1 MNFKNVGMVAQ
12 RFGKA
17 TMKTLEHYAPKILVG
32 LGIACFGGATIAACK
47 ATTKLAPTMEEINHD
62 ISVAKAIEANDADAE
77 KQKNKEL
84 TKAYISGGVK
94 LAKLYGAAIALTASG
109 AACVL
114 SGNHIMTKRYA
125 GAIAALT
132 STENMYNTYR
142 QRVIE
147 ECGEEKDVQFQ
158 NGIKEVVDS
167 VPVLNKDGS
176 PKVDKNGEVKT
187 VEKRSFQQTKSANI
201 YSRMFEEATTR
212 AWDPSPEY
220 NRSSLKLKENF
231 FNQQLHSW
239 GYITLNEVYRQLGF
253 PTTSYGQDV
262 GWVIDDETPHAVVDL
277 GLYDVDPEQGCMK
290 IDALDAFTNSILLTF
305 NGCRYIKDKIF
316 KYQRIF

>member
-1 MNFKNVGMVAQ
+1 MNFKNIGMVAQ

-17 TMKTLEHYAPKILVG
+17 TMKTLEHYTPKILVG
-32 LGIACFGGATIAACK
+32 LGIACFGSATIVACK
-47 ATTKLAPTMEEINHD
+47 ATTKLAHTMEEINHD

-77 KQKNKEL
+77 KQKNKEI

-94 LAKLYGAAIALTASG
+94 LAKLYGTAIALTASG

-125 GAIAALT
+125 GAVAALT
-132 STENMYNTYR
+132 STENMFNTYR

-158 NGIKEVVDS
+158 NGIKEVVDA
-167 VPVLNKDGS
+167 VPMLNKDGS
-176 PKVDKNGEVKT
+176 PKIDKNGEVRT

-212 AWDPSPEY
+212 SWDPNPEY

-239 GYITLNEVYRQLGF
+239 GYVTLNEVYRQLGF

-262 GWVIDDETPHAVVDL
+262 GWIIDDETPHAVVDL

-290 IDALDAFTNSILLTF
+290 IDAVDAFTNSILLTF

>member
-1 MNFKNVGMVAQ
+1 MNFKNVGVVAQ

-17 TMKTLEHYAPKILVG
+17 TMKTLEHYAPKILAG

-47 ATTKLAPTMEEINHD
+47 ATTKLATTMEEVNHD
-62 ISVAKAIEANDADAE
+62 ISVAKAIEANDSDAE
-77 KQKNKEL
+77 KQKNKEI

-132 STENMYNTYR
+132 STENMFSTYR

-147 ECGEEKDVQFQ
+147 EFGEDKDVQFQ
-158 NGIKEVVDS
+158 NGVKEVVEA

-187 VEKRSFQQTKSANI
+187 VEKKSFQSTKSANI

-220 NRSSLKLKENF
+220 NRNSLKLKENY

-239 GYITLNEVYRQLGF
+239 GYITLNEIYRQLGF
-253 PTTSYGQDV
+253 PSTSYGQDV
-262 GWVIDDETPHAVVDL
+262 GWILDDETPHAVVDL

-290 IDALDAFTNSILLTF
+290 IDAVDAFTNSILLTF

-316 KYQRIF
+316 KWQRIF

>member
-1 MNFKNVGMVAQ
+1 MNFKNAGAVAK
-12 RFGKA
+12 RLGKA
-17 TMKTLEHYAPKILVG
+17 TVKTLEHYAPKILVG
-32 LGIACFGGATIAACK
+32 LGIACFGSATIVACK
-47 ATTKLAPTMEEINHD
+47 ATTKLAPTMEEINND
-62 ISVAKAIEANDADAE
+62 ISKAKAIEADDSDAE
-77 KQKNKEL
+77 KQKNKEI
-84 TKAYISGGVK
+84 TKAYISGGMK
-94 LAKLYGAAIALTASG
+94 LAKLYGTAIALTASG
-109 AACVL
+109 AVCVL

-125 GAIAALT
+125 GAVAALT
-132 STENMYNTYR
+132 STENMFNAYR
-142 QRVIE
+142 NRVIE
-147 ECGEEKDVQFQ
+147 ELGEEKDVQFQ
-158 NGIKEVVDS
+158 NGVKEVVEA

-187 VEKRSFQQTKSANI
+187 VEKKSFQSTKCANI
-201 YSRMFEEATTR
+201 YARMFEEATTR

-220 NRSSLKLKENF
+220 NRNSLMLKENY

-262 GWVIDDETPHAVVDL
+262 GWILDDKTPHAVVDL
-277 GLYDVDPEQGCMK
+277 GLYDIDPEQGCTK
-290 IDALDAFTNSILLTF
+290 IDAVDGFTNSILLTF

>member
-1 MNFKNVGMVAQ
+1 MNFKNIGMVAQ

-17 TMKTLEHYAPKILVG
+17 TMKTLEHYTPKILVG
-32 LGIACFGGATIAACK
+32 LGIACFGSATIVACK
-47 ATTKLAPTMEEINHD
+47 ATTKLAHTMEEINHD

-77 KQKNKEL
+77 KQKNKEI

-94 LAKLYGAAIALTASG
+94 LAKLYGTAIALTASG

-125 GAIAALT
+125 GAVAALT
-132 STENMYNTYR
+132 STENMFNTYR

-158 NGIKEVVDS
+158 NGIKEVVDA
-167 VPVLNKDGS
+167 VPTLNKDGS
-176 PKVDKNGEVKT
+176 PKIDKNGEVKT

-212 AWDPSPEY
+212 SWDPNPEY

-239 GYITLNEVYRQLGF
+239 GYVTLNEVYRQLGF

-262 GWVIDDETPHAVVDL
+262 GWIIDDETPHAVVDL

-290 IDALDAFTNSILLTF
+290 IDAVDAFTNSILLTF